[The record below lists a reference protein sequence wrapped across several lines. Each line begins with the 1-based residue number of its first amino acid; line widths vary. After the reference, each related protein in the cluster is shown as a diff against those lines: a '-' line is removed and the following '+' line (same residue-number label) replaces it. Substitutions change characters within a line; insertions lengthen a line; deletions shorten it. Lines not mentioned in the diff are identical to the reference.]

1 MIAVHLYD
9 CVRDVEKRAGASGN
23 QDRGNTACFKQLSGP
38 LDKRGNGFLFA
49 VDDLL
54 HQLVPDHKVGGAG
67 VLVDE
72 EGAAAGEHAFHNSG
86 SLGGGSA
93 GVLGGE
99 MAGVLS
105 VWKIIDKQGNIGV
118 FDVASILRPQL
129 DCCGISDY
137 ILPPVPCNVA
147 VNAHFQ
153 GL

>member
-1 MIAVHLYD
+1 M
-9 CVRDVEKRAGASGN
+9 GS
-23 QDRGNTACFKQLSGP
+23 F
-38 LDKRGNGFLFA
+38 FA

-118 FDVASILRPQL
+118 FDAAPSSARSLTAVESVITYSRPSPAMWL
-129 DCCGISDY
+129 
-137 ILPPVPCNVA
+137 
-147 VNAHFQ
+147 
-153 GL
+153 